1 MQAGRHG
8 RFRRV
13 ATRGIGAR
21 DPRFAS
27 LFDVGRETSRA
38 ATHVDARDGV
48 LSDAGSTPAA
58 STISKTTVVGIGVLL
73 GVGASAWAARFVSTL
88 VYGLEPRDP
97 ATLIGAAVTLAAV
110 GALAGWLP
118 ARWASHIEP
127 SRVLRDS

>member
-13 ATRGIGAR
+13 ATRGIGAS

-58 STISKTTVVGIGVLL
+58 STTHNMFTLKHLLIFCLLKLAHTSGTARQVQRGVVT
-73 GVGASAWAARFVSTL
+73 AANC
-88 VYGLEPRDP
+88 
-97 ATLIGAAVTLAAV
+97 
-110 GALAGWLP
+110 
-118 ARWASHIEP
+118 
-127 SRVLRDS
+127 

>member
-13 ATRGIGAR
+13 ATRCIGAS

-58 STISKTTVVGIGVLL
+58 SKSTIYLCVNNLIGRVAGSHRLHHKTAYGL
-73 GVGASAWAARFVSTL
+73 GVFLPVTKT
-88 VYGLEPRDP
+88 PRH
-97 ATLIGAAVTLAAV
+97 T
-110 GALAGWLP
+110 
-118 ARWASHIEP
+118 R
-127 SRVLRDS
+127 

>member
-13 ATRGIGAR
+13 ATRGIGAS

-58 STISKTTVVGIGVLL
+58 STI
-73 GVGASAWAARFVSTL
+73 
-88 VYGLEPRDP
+88 Y
-97 ATLIGAAVTLAAV
+97 LILRQR
-110 GALAGWLP
+110 LAGFAIRRLQHVSKP
-118 ARWASHIEP
+118 VCGFGLIEEP
-127 SRVLRDS
+127 DRPLDRRGTEVHVPLRRGEIHMTGELLNGSCRCAAHREV

>member
-13 ATRGIGAR
+13 ARRGIGPS

-27 LFDVGRETSRA
+27 LFYVGRETSRA

-58 STISKTTVVGIGVLL
+58 STIFKLL
-73 GVGASAWAARFVSTL
+73 IMNDLQSPPLSVYLIFTNLAVRCAHAARDLPSSRRRLQTL
-88 VYGLEPRDP
+88 RQAAPRFP
-97 ATLIGAAVTLAAV
+97 QPEMHV
-110 GALAGWLP
+110 P
-118 ARWASHIEP
+118 
-127 SRVLRDS
+127 